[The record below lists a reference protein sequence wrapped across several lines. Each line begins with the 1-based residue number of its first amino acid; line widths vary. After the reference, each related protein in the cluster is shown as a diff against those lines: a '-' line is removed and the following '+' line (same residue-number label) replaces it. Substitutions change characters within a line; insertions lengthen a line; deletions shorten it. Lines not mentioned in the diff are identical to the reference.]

1 MRQAVGENC
10 PWQAIASSP
19 LSRCADFARE
29 LAARHG
35 LPLEIDARL
44 IELGFGAWEGCTA
57 QELTAKDP
65 EILARF
71 RSDPLSNTPPGAESL
86 AVFRSRIL
94 EARDILHA
102 CHSMPASAA
111 SVLKKSA
118 IICPR
123 HCCSMPGVCNAV
135 EV

>member
-44 IELGFGAWEGCTA
+44 IELGFGA
-57 QELTAKDP
+57 
-65 EILARF
+65 
-71 RSDPLSNTPPGAESL
+71 
-86 AVFRSRIL
+86 
-94 EARDILHA
+94 
-102 CHSMPASAA
+102 
-111 SVLKKSA
+111 
-118 IICPR
+118 
-123 HCCSMPGVCNAV
+123 
-135 EV
+135 